1 MKYLIAALAA
11 AALAT
16 GAQAGTND
24 FDQASDTAGATVD
37 RYAPAT
43 FQSGVAFGG
52 HAGTLVEGTSAADG
66 ASSRPSSYVA
76 PFYNTQGE
84 AFATEA
90 GATSASIE
98 LYFPAD
104 WTAASDGRYAGF
116 WGVGYDPAQTPPDG
130 PVVAYPII
138 EGYRVGGVD
147 SFRGYNADTGAWFD
161 MGPAT
166 YGWNTLSIQL
176 LTGTDQ
182 FRYTV
187 NGLSET
193 FSPANG
199 SKTINSTILQVYN
212 TTEGVTYNAHWDNLT
227 SGAVPEPATWALMIS
242 GFGLA
247 GGMLR
252 RKRALAA

>member
-16 GAQAGTND
+16 SAHAGTNT
-24 FDQASDTAGATVD
+24 FDSAGDTAGATVD

-43 FQSGVAFGG
+43 FQSGVAHAG

-66 ASSRPSSYVA
+66 ASSRPAAYVD
-76 PFYNTQGE
+76 PFYNTQGK
-84 AFATEA
+84 AFATDA

-104 WTAASDGRYAGF
+104 WTTASDGRYAGF
-116 WGVGYDPAQTPPDG
+116 WGVAYGAALSIS
-130 PVVAYPII
+130 AYPIV

-147 SFRGYNADTGAWFD
+147 SFRGYNAYTGAWID

-176 LTGTDQ
+176 LTATDQ

-187 NGLSET
+187 NGVSET

-212 TTEGVTYNAHWDNLT
+212 TTDGVSYDAHWDNLT
-227 SGAVPEPATWALMIS
+227 SGAVPEPATWAMMIT

-247 GGMLR
+247 GAALR
-252 RKRALAA
+252 RRRALAA

>member
-1 MKYLIAALAA
+1 MKYLITAIAA

-16 GAQAGTND
+16 SAHAATND
-24 FDQASDTAGATVD
+24 FDQAGDTAGATVD

-43 FQSGVAFGG
+43 FQSGVAYAG

-66 ASSRPSSYVA
+66 LNNRSA
-76 PFYNTQGE
+76 PYQSAFYNTQGM

-104 WTAASDGRYAGF
+104 WTSASDGRYAGF
-116 WGVGYDPAQTPPDG
+116 WGVGYDPAQVPPDG

-147 SFRGYNADTGAWFD
+147 SFRGYNAFTGAWID

-166 YGWNTLSIQL
+166 YGWNTLSIEL

-187 NGLSET
+187 NGASET

-199 SKTINSTILQVYN
+199 SKTISSTILQVYN
-212 TTEGVTYNAHWDNLT
+212 TTDGVTYDAHWDNLT
-227 SGAVPEPATWALMIS
+227 SGAVPEPATWAMMIV

-247 GGMLR
+247 GATLR
-252 RKRALAA
+252 RRSARVA